1 MSQHARINLYRLV
14 LLAALIALWEG
25 LVQSGLANPFWTS
38 SPSMIAA
45 LAYKLVVDGELL
57 RHTGVTLV
65 EAFSG
70 LAAGTLVGVLLG
82 LLLGASRSFG
92 RVLEPFI
99 MAVNSLPRV
108 ALAPLLVMYVGI
120 GFASKFLL
128 AFSLVVVIIMVNTFE
143 GIRAVDPTLV
153 NAMRILGA
161 GRLRMFSLVLIP
173 HSVPWI
179 LAGIRV
185 SVSFAIV
192 GAIVGEFISSR
203 AGIGYMIDHASG
215 AYDTTGIMVPLL
227 TLMFC
232 AVTLD
237 FLIIR
242 LTHYL
247 LRWRVSRMETT

>member
-1 MSQHARINLYRLV
+1 MNQNSRITVYRLAV
-14 LLAALIALWEG
+14 LIVLIALWEG
-25 LVQSGLANPFWTS
+25 MVSLGFANSFWIS
-38 SPSMIAA
+38 SPSLIA
-45 LAYKLVVDGELL
+45 KLTYELVMNGKL
-57 RHTGVTLV
+57 IHHTGVTLI

-70 LAAGTLVGVLLG
+70 LAAGTVVGVLLG
-82 LLLGASRSFG
+82 LLLGASRTLG
-92 RVLEPFI
+92 KVVEPFI
-99 MAVNSLPRV
+99 MALNSLPRV

-161 GRLRMFSLVLIP
+161 SRMRLFSLVLIP
-173 HSVPWI
+173 NSVPWI

-185 SVSFAIV
+185 SVSFSIV

-215 AYDTTGIMVPLL
+215 AYDTTGMMVPLF
-227 TLMFC
+227 TLMLC
-232 AVTLD
+232 AVTFD

-242 LTHYL
+242 LTRYL
-247 LRWRVSRMETT
+247 LRWRVSRMQTT